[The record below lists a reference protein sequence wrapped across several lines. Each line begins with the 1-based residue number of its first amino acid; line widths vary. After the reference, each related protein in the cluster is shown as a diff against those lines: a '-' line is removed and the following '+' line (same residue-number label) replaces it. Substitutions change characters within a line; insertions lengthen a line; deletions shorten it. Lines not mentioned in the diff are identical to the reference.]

1 MPENKHEMFFVTS
14 APCLPLENTTK
25 YMIISNVKRDRFSK
39 AALKRQF
46 SHVINQPFILYK
58 CPKKGKPNELLFE
71 KSPNCHRAQSKAL
84 IIWLQKS
91 TNG

>member
-1 MPENKHEMFFVTS
+1 MFFVTS

-46 SHVINQPFILYK
+46 SHVINDNCTTFYPLQMPQ
-58 CPKKGKPNELLFE
+58 KGKT
-71 KSPNCHRAQSKAL
+71 K
-84 IIWLQKS
+84 
-91 TNG
+91 